1 MTAYNVGVKI
11 GRFLRLA
18 LVIGIIGFLI
28 AAAYGN
34 GMRQA
39 EAKAATPKNK
49 IHHVAKKR
57 VAKPEKIVI
66 NVYIENTEKFL
77 ANQSAERFNNE
88 QASF

>member
-18 LVIGIIGFLI
+18 IVIGIIGFLI

-39 EAKAATPKNK
+39 EAKTPEIKKHK
-49 IHHVAKKR
+49 IVKKV

-77 ANQSAERFNNE
+77 ANQSAERFKNE